1 MKTFWLAACLSLFT
15 APVQEIVITPPQDD
29 SGFEITYP
37 EGWQEEEFEPL
48 YSAGKQWKGIRLTFT
63 DEHGDEQEVLIFIK
77 EEGEAD

>member
-48 YSAGKQWKGIRLTFT
+48 
-63 DEHGDEQEVLIFIK
+63 
-77 EEGEAD
+77 